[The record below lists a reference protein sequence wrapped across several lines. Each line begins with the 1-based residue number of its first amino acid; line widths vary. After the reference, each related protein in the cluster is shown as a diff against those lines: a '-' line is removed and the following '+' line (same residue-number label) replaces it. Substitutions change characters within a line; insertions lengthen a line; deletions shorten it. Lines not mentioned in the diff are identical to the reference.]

1 MCGEKNFLTP
11 KKLFDPKRNPARAG
25 PARAGPARAGFEP
38 RNGCSKLVQNWSGLD
53 FQSQKSGPGRSAG
66 DYSGVSPGDL
76 AIKKEENPGR
86 IPWPE
91 PWFF

>member
-1 MCGEKNFLTP
+1 MCGEKNFLTT

-38 RNGCSKLVQNWSGLD
+38 RDGCSKLVQNWSGLD

-66 DYSGVSPGDL
+66 DYSGVSPGDFGL
-76 AIKKEENPGR
+76 RKK
-86 IPWPE
+86 
-91 PWFF
+91 